1 MWMKLN
7 GAVDAP
13 RGGPAA
19 GNASRRDRWGKEGG
33 LVNIYIINC
42 YFYSRIPPLPAP
54 VAASYSGTT
63 YQIFVHWA
71 TATFNSNV
79 TWD

>member
-1 MWMKLN
+1 MWMEVN

-13 RGGPAA
+13 RRGPAA

-42 YFYSRIPPLPAP
+42 YFYSRIPPLVKIATSDP
-54 VAASYSGTT
+54 VIVMFDSQRLS
-63 YQIFVHWA
+63 Q
-71 TATFNSNV
+71 
-79 TWD
+79 